1 MEGSET
7 SHPFLQGDPP
17 GMWET
22 LGFELVESGG
32 GRAVLQVT
40 PTPAHENGA
49 GVTHGGMTASLVD
62 SATGMAILT
71 AVDVDAVIATVDLN
85 ITYARPIPIDGGA
98 LTATATVDHLGRTIA
113 VASCEVRDTRGRV
126 VTLGRATY
134 AVRGR

>member
-1 MEGSET
+1 MGGNEPT
-7 SHPFLQGDPP
+7 HPFLEGDPP

-40 PTPAHENGA
+40 TTPAHENGA
-49 GVTHGGMTASLVD
+49 GVTHGGLTASLID

-71 AVDVDAVIATVDLN
+71 AVAPEAVIATVDLN
-85 ITYARPIPIDGGA
+85 ITYARPIPIDGGP
-98 LTATATVDHLGRTIA
+98 LTATATVDHIGRTIA
-113 VASCEVRDTRGRV
+113 VASCEVRDPKGRV